1 MTAAARVLRA
11 GTIRARLIGV
21 TSVLIVVI
29 GAVMFLSARS
39 THIDHERALVD
50 NVAGRQPVLVQRY
63 LAEVLLVTNGYTA
76 DPTATGDTL
85 RHTAA
90 ALLDGGAVSAVQ
102 GNDETIYLRR
112 QTDPTVRAKLGA
124 FSSLVDQLTQI
135 GGRVATETRG
145 SQAYS
150 DDVNQLVVLSRVTAN
165 VGHDAVGRMTV
176 LADAAVRANAR
187 AEMMLAGFGILVTV
201 GLCVLLA
208 RNIVRRLR
216 VLAEA
221 ARANADGDL
230 SVRAEVNSA
239 DEIGTLASAFNAMA
253 DSLGTLLGRLE
264 AEAARDGFGT
274 QLVEALE
281 MADDEA
287 SAYGAIAL
295 AMTQAAPG
303 TPTELLVADS
313 SDAHLQRVAV
323 NPGIPA
329 AGCPVESPFGCV
341 AVRRGSATIFE
352 SSSALN
358 ACPQLR
364 DRPSGPCSAVC
375 VPVTFMGKALGVV
388 HATGPDRQSARPE
401 IVAQLTTLASQAG
414 SRIGTVRAFQQSQLQ
429 ASTDGLTGLMN
440 RRTLE
445 NQLRGLLQRSTPFA
459 LAMVDLDHFKQL
471 NDTFG
476 HEGGDRALRL
486 FSRTVREA
494 VRGED
499 LVARYGGEEFV
510 VVFVGSDTNHAVELV
525 DRIRVVLSSAVEA
538 NGGAKFTA
546 SFGLTD
552 TQAAS
557 TVDELFRRA
566 DEALME
572 AKREGRNRVVVAEA
586 A

>member
-1 MTAAARVLRA
+1 MSAAARVLRS

-29 GAVMFLSARS
+29 AAVMYLSSRS
-39 THIDHERALVD
+39 ADIDHDRALVD

-63 LAEVLLVTNGYTA
+63 LAEVLLVSTGHTA
-76 DPTATGDTL
+76 DPGATGDML
-85 RHTAA
+85 RHTAD

-102 GNDETIYLRR
+102 GNDKTIYLHR
-112 QTDPTVRAKLGA
+112 QTDPTVRAKLA
-124 FSSLVDQLTQI
+124 EFSRLVDELTAVGDRI
-135 GGRVATETRG
+135 TTEQPG
-145 SQAYS
+145 SPAYT
-150 DDVNQLVVLSRVTAN
+150 DDVNHALVLSRVTAN
-165 VGHDAVGRMTV
+165 VGHDAVGRMTT
-176 LADAAVRANAR
+176 LADKDVRANASR
-187 AEMMLAGFGILVTV
+187 EMLLAGFGILVAV

-216 VLAEA
+216 LLAEA
-221 ARANADGDL
+221 ARANAQGDL
-230 SVRAEVNSA
+230 SVRAQVTSA
-239 DEIGTLASAFNAMA
+239 DEIGTLAAAFNDMA
-253 DSLGTLLGRLE
+253 DSLGMLLGRLE
-264 AEAARDGFGT
+264 AEAARDGFGA

-281 MADDEA
+281 MADDEM
-287 SAYGAIAL
+287 SAYHAIAR
-295 AMTQAAPG
+295 AMNEVSTT

-313 SDAHLQRVAV
+313 SHAHLQRMAV
-323 NPGIPA
+323 NPGVPA

-341 AVRRGSATIFE
+341 AVRRGSATVFE
-352 SSSALN
+352 TSSALN

-388 HATGPDRQSARPE
+388 HATGPDGRAPE
-401 IVAQLTTLASQAG
+401 PEVVAQLTTLASQAG

-445 NQLRGLLQRSTPFA
+445 NELRGLLQRGMPFA

-471 NDTFG
+471 NDVYG

-486 FSRTVREA
+486 FSRTVRDA
-494 VRGED
+494 VRGD
-499 LVARYGGEEFV
+499 DMVARYGGEEFV
-510 VVFVGSDTNHAVELV
+510 LVFVGSDTMHAVELI

-538 NGGAKFTA
+538 ADGAKFTA

-552 TQAAS
+552 TRAAS
-557 TVDELFRRA
+557 TIDDLFRLA
-566 DEALME
+566 DDALME